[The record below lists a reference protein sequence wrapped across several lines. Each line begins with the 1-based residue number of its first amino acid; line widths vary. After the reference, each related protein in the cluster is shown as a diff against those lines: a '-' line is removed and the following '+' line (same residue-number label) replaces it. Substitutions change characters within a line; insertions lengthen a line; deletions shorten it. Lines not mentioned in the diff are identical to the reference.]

1 MQLFLSIGDGTL
13 NLEIL
18 KSGTTKWTGPLGMAL
33 VCAAVAAWGCS
44 KSERL
49 AADRHNH
56 DHHGHDHQASAT
68 ADDIEANLAKLS
80 ESDRRLAEAQGF
92 CVIRTEDALGSMGV
106 PYKLTINGR
115 TVFLCC
121 EHCKDAALKNPQTT
135 LATLD
140 DLLQHRTAKLPE
152 NMR

>member
-1 MQLFLSIGDGTL
+1 M

-18 KSGTTKWTGPLGMAL
+18 GNGTMKWTSPLGVTL

-44 KSERL
+44 KSEPL
-49 AADRHNH
+49 ADGCH
-56 DHHGHDHQASAT
+56 DHHALAT
-68 ADDIEANLAKLS
+68 VNDIKANLTKLS
-80 ESDRRLAEAQGF
+80 ESDRKLAEAQGF
-92 CVIRTEDALGSMGV
+92 CVIRKDHALGSMGV
-106 PYKLTINGR
+106 PYKLTVKGR

-121 EHCKDAALKNPQTT
+121 EHCKDAALKDPKTT

-140 DLLQHRTAKLPE
+140 DLLQHRTANLPK